1 MVKRV
6 AGIGKVVEGINSV
19 LSAIDSGRAEKIIYL
34 DTGNGVSS
42 RLEKLINN
50 ANSKELVIE
59 KVKTKENWV
68 YNNRHSVIALC
79 VPKKTYNESS
89 LGKLKLD
96 NIVVLDHIQDTN
108 NFGAITRSAAA
119 FDFNIVCI
127 PKKTYNESSLEKL
140 KLDNIVVLDH
150 LQDINNF
157 GAITRSAAAFDFNIV
172 CIPKKRS
179 VNITERTFA
188 VSSGGIE
195 NVNIV
200 FYNSIFSLIKKL
212 KSLDYWT
219 IGLEMDTEEDISNIK
234 FNDQKVALF
243 IGSEESGLSNEVQ
256 KKLDIISKINM
267 NNKMESLNAS
277 VAAGIAMNHFFKKS
291 S

>member
-1 MVKRV
+1 MVKKV

-19 LSAIDSGRAEKIIYL
+19 ISAIDSGRVEKIIYL
-34 DTGNGVSS
+34 DTGNGGSS
-42 RLEKLINN
+42 RLEKLINI
-50 ANSKELVIE
+50 ANSKGLLVE
-59 KVKTKENWV
+59 KVNTKESWV
-68 YNNRHSVIALC
+68 YNSRHSVVAL
-79 VPKKTYNESS
+79 
-89 LGKLKLD
+89 
-96 NIVVLDHIQDTN
+96 
-108 NFGAITRSAAA
+108 
-119 FDFNIVCI
+119 CI

-150 LQDINNF
+150 IQDINNF

-188 VSSGGIE
+188 VSSGGLE

-219 IGLEMDTEEDISNIK
+219 IGLEMDTEEDISNIN

-243 IGSEESGLSNEVQ
+243 IGSEESGLSNEIQ
-256 KKLDIISKINM
+256 KKLDIVSKINM

>member
-1 MVKRV
+1 MVKKV

-19 LSAIDSGRAEKIIYL
+19 ISAIDSGRVEKIIYL
-34 DTGNGVSS
+34 DTGNGGSS
-42 RLEKLINN
+42 RLEKLINI
-50 ANSKELVIE
+50 ANSKGLAVE
-59 KVKTKENWV
+59 KVNTKESWV
-68 YNNRHSVIALC
+68 YNSRHSVVAL
-79 VPKKTYNESS
+79 
-89 LGKLKLD
+89 
-96 NIVVLDHIQDTN
+96 
-108 NFGAITRSAAA
+108 
-119 FDFNIVCI
+119 CI

-150 LQDINNF
+150 IQDINNF

-188 VSSGGIE
+188 VSSGGLE

-219 IGLEMDTEEDISNIK
+219 IGLEMDTEEDISNVN

-243 IGSEESGLSNEVQ
+243 IGSEESGLSNEIQ
-256 KKLDIISKINM
+256 KKLDIVSKINM

>member
-1 MVKRV
+1 MVKKV

-19 LSAIDSGRAEKIIYL
+19 ISAIDSGRVEKIIYL
-34 DTGNGVSS
+34 DTRNGVSS
-42 RLEKLINN
+42 RLEKLLNI
-50 ANSKELVIE
+50 ANSKGLVVE
-59 KVKTKENWV
+59 KVNTKESWV
-68 YNNRHSVIALC
+68 YNSRHSVVAL
-79 VPKKTYNESS
+79 
-89 LGKLKLD
+89 
-96 NIVVLDHIQDTN
+96 
-108 NFGAITRSAAA
+108 
-119 FDFNIVCI
+119 CI

-150 LQDINNF
+150 IQDINNF

-188 VSSGGIE
+188 VSSGGLE

-219 IGLEMDTEEDISNIK
+219 IGLEMDTEEDISNIN

-243 IGSEESGLSNEVQ
+243 IGSEESGLSNEIQ
-256 KKLDIISKINM
+256 KKLDIVSKINM

>member
-1 MVKRV
+1 MVKKV
-6 AGIGKVVEGINSV
+6 PGIGKVVEGINSV
-19 LSAIDSGRAEKIIYL
+19 ISAIDSGRVEKIIYL
-34 DTGNGVSS
+34 DTGNGGSN
-42 RLEKLINN
+42 RLEKLINI
-50 ANSKELVIE
+50 ANSKGLAVE
-59 KVKTKENWV
+59 KVNTKESWV
-68 YNNRHSVIALC
+68 YNSRHSVVAL
-79 VPKKTYNESS
+79 
-89 LGKLKLD
+89 
-96 NIVVLDHIQDTN
+96 
-108 NFGAITRSAAA
+108 
-119 FDFNIVCI
+119 CI

-150 LQDINNF
+150 IQDINNF

-188 VSSGGIE
+188 VSSGGLE

-219 IGLEMDTEEDISNIK
+219 IGLEMDTEEDISNVN

-243 IGSEESGLSNEVQ
+243 IGSEESGLSNEIQ
-256 KKLDIISKINM
+256 KKLDIVSKINM